1 MNTLTR
7 EWKASTFSTAND
19 NTLFA
24 AVAALNE
31 EAVVETY
38 DRHVSALGSL
48 ALLIAEDVEVAR
60 DAVVGAFIALWRAPT
75 SIDLEE
81 QTLRAALAGNVY
93 THCTYER
100 KTRDGPRQ
108 QAKICWNS
116 QPVALAN
123 LFVPSRIQRDLL
135 GLILLGEHSHRQA
148 ARRVGLSEGIAAEM
162 ITTAIEYRQLQ
173 RLLDLVDFEQIV
185 AV

>member
-1 MNTLTR
+1 MNIGAKQV
-7 EWKASTFSTAND
+7 KASNFSTAND
-19 NTLFA
+19 NALFT

-38 DRHVSALGSL
+38 DRHASALGSL
-48 ALLIAEDVEVAR
+48 ALLIAEDIEFAKE
-60 DAVVGAFIALWRAPT
+60 AVVRAFIPLWRAPT

-93 THCTYER
+93 THCMHER

-108 QAKICWNS
+108 QAKTYRNS
-116 QPVALAN
+116 QPTALAN
-123 LFVPSRIQRDLL
+123 LFLPSRTQRDLL

-148 ARRVGLSEGIAAEM
+148 ARRVGLSEDIAAKM
-162 ITTAIEYRQLQ
+162 VTIAIEHRQLQ